1 MPQPILRP
9 PTPDDAEAWFT
20 FLLAEQ
26 VRTYD
31 GLVPATFAEQ
41 HLEARAEWL
50 ADLAAS
56 FASPGTAR
64 RLVAEADGEL
74 VGVAGIVDAPQDWE
88 IGAGFTPAPAA
99 RQLERLYLRPDQHGT
114 GLAAAM
120 FADVDDGRALYL
132 WLIDGNARA
141 QRFYRRLG
149 FVDLDE
155 RHLAGSSWGGTPMHR
170 MVRQAGG

>member
-1 MPQPILRP
+1 MH
-9 PTPDDAEAWFT
+9 
-20 FLLAEQ
+20 
-26 VRTYD
+26 
-31 GLVPATFAEQ
+31 G
-41 HLEARAEWL
+41 
-50 ADLAAS
+50 
-56 FASPGTAR
+56 R
-64 RLVAEADGEL
+64 RGR
-74 VGVAGIVDAPQDWE
+74 DAPQDWE

-149 FVDLDE
+149 SVDLDE

-170 MVRQAGG
+170 MVRPAGG

>member
-1 MPQPILRP
+1 MH
-9 PTPDDAEAWFT
+9 
-20 FLLAEQ
+20 
-26 VRTYD
+26 
-31 GLVPATFAEQ
+31 G
-41 HLEARAEWL
+41 
-50 ADLAAS
+50 
-56 FASPGTAR
+56 R
-64 RLVAEADGEL
+64 RGR
-74 VGVAGIVDAPQDWE
+74 DAPQDWE

-170 MVRQAGG
+170 MVRPAGGCSWWPPGSSWRCT